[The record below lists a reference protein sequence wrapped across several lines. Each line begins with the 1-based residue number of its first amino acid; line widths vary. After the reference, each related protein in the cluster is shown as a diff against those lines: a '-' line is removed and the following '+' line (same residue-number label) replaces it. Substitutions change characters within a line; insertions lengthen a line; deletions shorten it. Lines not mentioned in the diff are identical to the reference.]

1 MAFNPSSTIYLCNVP
16 IDSTYKNEIYF
27 GSAAEQYAY
36 FAGKSSLRFT
46 DYLTVRETL
55 PDGSLQSAVKVAAN
69 IDNLRGFNYMFYQ
82 NSNHGTKFFYAFI
95 TKLIYINE
103 KTTKIVF
110 KTDVYQTWLFDVEL
124 LDSYVVREHCVSDEL
139 YQHTVPE
146 KFDFKDFTHYP
157 TFNHTFLDGWGYLL
171 ATTNE
176 IEEGDA
182 IARGRK
188 HSGIYQ
194 GLYFYFFDDSAEN
207 STAVNDL
214 NSALEKMDEKGTDS
228 VMFIALIPKFAIPYT
243 ENNGYVPSTTRVE
256 SREITFP
263 HMGNSIPFGSY
274 TPKNN
279 KLYSYPYFKLIISNH
294 GGDVAEYKI
303 EDFASEDQSLNRW
316 IKVIKFKCFGDVSA
330 NPSVTVFPLD
340 YKGISEN
347 YDAGLSIGGFPQCAF
362 NSDTFKLWLAKNQFS
377 VGLDTV
383 GNIANIGLGVGS
395 TLAGNPLGLT
405 QAASGVTGILNSINS
420 VHQASKEPN
429 KSKGGG
435 AKNNLLTAIGKNK
448 FESHYEMIKERDAII
463 VDQFFTMYG
472 YQTNRIKKPNV
483 SSRPYFNYVQ
493 TIDVNIKGGIPAD
506 DMQEL
511 KAVYNN
517 GVTLWKPSATVG
529 DYSVNN
535 TAGNGQ
541 TPID

>member
-16 IDSTYKNEIYF
+16 IDSTYKNQIYF
-27 GSAAEQYAY
+27 TSAAAQYSY
-36 FAGKSSLRFT
+36 FAGRSSLRFSE
-46 DYLTVRETL
+46 YLTVRETL
-55 PDGSLQSAVKVAAN
+55 PDGSLQSAVKVGAN
-69 IDNLRGFNYMFYQ
+69 IDDLRGFNYMFYQ
-82 NSNHGTKFFYAFI
+82 NANHGSKFFYAFI

-146 KFDFKDFTHYP
+146 KFDFNDFTHYV
-157 TFNHTFLDGWGYLL
+157 TFDHGLLDDWGYLI
-171 ATTNE
+171 ASTNE
-176 IEEGDA
+176 ASEGDA
-182 IARGRK
+182 TARGRLM
-188 HSGIYQ
+188 SGVYQ
-194 GLYFYFFDDSAEN
+194 GLYFYYFTSVNEIN
-207 STAVNDL
+207 SFLDT
-214 NSALEKMDEKGTDS
+214 LEEAGTDS
-228 VMFIALIPKFAIPYT
+228 VLFIAVIPNFCVSAVTP
-243 ENNGYVPSTTRVE
+243 ESNGYVPSSVAPAERT
-256 SREITFP
+256 ITFP
-263 HMGNSIPFGSY
+263 HMGNSIKFGNY
-274 TPKNN
+274 KPKNN

-303 EDFASEDQSLNRW
+303 EDFASQDQELNRW

-330 NPSVTVFPLD
+330 NPSVTMFPLD

-347 YDAGLSIGGFPQCAF
+347 YDAGVSIGGFPQCAF

-377 VGLDTV
+377 IGLDTV
-383 GNIANIGLGVGS
+383 GNIANIGVGIGS
-395 TLAGNPLGLT
+395 TFAGNPLGLV

-420 VHQASKEPN
+420 VNQASKEPN

-472 YQTNRIKKPNV
+472 YQTNRVKKPNV

-511 KAVYNN
+511 KSVYNN

-529 DYSVNN
+529 NYSVDNS
-535 TAGNGQ
+535 AGDGK
-541 TPID
+541 TPIS